1 MVLSVKAQPGP
12 DAAPGREFRLCLLGG
27 WDLTCH
33 GTPVPLFTR
42 EQRLTALL
50 ALWRQRRPRPAL
62 AGTLWPASTDDHA
75 LGSLRVAVRKIRVA
89 APGLLE
95 STRSSVTLTNQVV
108 VDTDLVLSVL
118 TRSPGDLLA
127 EPGLLD
133 VLDHPELLP
142 GWYDD
147 WLLVYREQL
156 DQRRLRLLVTT
167 ARLAFDA
174 ADWPTT
180 LAAASLACRIE
191 PLHDRANEL
200 VVLSLL
206 RSRDRAGAFRALG
219 AYRDLLRRELG
230 VAPSA
235 ALERVMAD
243 EIAADAVRLVAGTSA
258 SDGEP

>member
-1 MVLSVKAQPGP
+1 MVLGVTARFGQDALPGQQ
-12 DAAPGREFRLCLLGG
+12 FQLCLLGG
-27 WDLTCH
+27 WDLVAR
-33 GTPVPLFTR
+33 GTPLPLFTR
-42 EQRLTALL
+42 EQRLTAVLG
-50 ALWRQRRPRPAL
+50 LWRQRRPRPAL
-62 AGTLWPASTDDHA
+62 AGTLWPTSTDEHA

-95 STRSSVTLTNQVV
+95 STRSSVALTDHVV
-108 VDTDLVLSVL
+108 VDVHLVQSVL
-118 TRSPGDLLA
+118 TLPPADLLA

-147 WLLVYREQL
+147 WLLVYREQM
-156 DQRRLRLLVTT
+156 DQRRLRMLVTT

-174 ADWPTT
+174 GDWPIT

-206 RSRDRAGAFRALG
+206 RSHDRVGALRALE

-235 ALERVMAD
+235 ALERVVAD
-243 EIAADAVRLVAGTSA
+243 EFAGAAGRRAVAGDVGA
-258 SDGEP
+258 